1 MWQLAILTTDTHS
14 PQIEA
19 QLEALDAL
27 SVSMV
32 NAGDDI
38 LIEQFINEH
47 PSWEK
52 IKVEALFETQEQAL
66 FAQLALADLNPQL
79 EPLAD
84 KNWLMYSLKDFQPIE
99 IAKDF
104 WIYPHWMLPNPRPKH
119 CIALDPGFAFGT
131 GQHET
136 TRMCLE
142 WLATHAIEDKTIID
156 YGCGSGILALA
167 AIQLGAPKVYGIDI
181 DPQALIASLQNAKLN
196 DIDEKQFEIYDDP
209 IYLPKTVDIIVAN
222 IVMNPLLE
230 LKTYFFK
237 TLQKD
242 GFLILSGLLKNQ
254 LPEVIAHYQT
264 LFLLIDEKVDGD
276 WGALVFKPKQV

>member
-196 DIDEKQFEIYDDP
+196 DVDEKQFEIYDDP
-209 IYLPKTVDIIVAN
+209 IYLPQTVDIIVAN

-276 WGALVFKPKQV
+276 WGALVFKPKHL